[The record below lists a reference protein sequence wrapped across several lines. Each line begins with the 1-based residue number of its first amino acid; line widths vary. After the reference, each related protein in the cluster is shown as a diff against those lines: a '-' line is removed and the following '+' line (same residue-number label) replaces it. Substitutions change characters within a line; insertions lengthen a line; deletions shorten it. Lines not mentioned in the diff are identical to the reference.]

1 MSGRA
6 DTQPTRLTVA
16 GVGLIGGSLAA
27 AARATRV
34 VGEGLGFGRSE
45 QSLETARAR
54 GLVDR
59 VTRDAR
65 EAAGADVIVLA
76 APLAACTGI
85 AAALA
90 PHARPGTVLTDVGS
104 VKTAP
109 LAELETAWAQVG
121 PVVGAHPIAGAE
133 TAGPAAA
140 RADLFRG
147 RVCILTPTPTTDAAA
162 LARVR
167 GLWEAVGAR
176 VEEMSAAVHDEL
188 LARVSHLPH
197 LVAWA
202 LVGAAGR
209 ARASGRDPLEY
220 AGSGFR
226 DTTRIAASPATLW
239 AEILLAN
246 RVPLGRGLSE
256 LRAELAELERLL
268 AAGDAGALA
277 HALEAARALRLR
289 LEER

>member
-1 MSGRA
+1 VSGGGQVA
-6 DTQPTRLTVA
+6 PARLTIA

-27 AARATRV
+27 AARAAAIA
-34 VGEGLGFGRSE
+34 GEVLGFGRSAE
-45 QSLETARAR
+45 SLETARAR

-59 VTRDAR
+59 VTRDAD
-65 EAAGADVIVLA
+65 EAAAADVIVLA
-76 APLAACTGI
+76 APLAACAGI

-104 VKTAP
+104 VKTKP
-109 LAELETAWAQVG
+109 LAELEAAWAGVG

-147 RVCILTPTPTTDAAA
+147 RVCVLTPTPATDAAA

-167 GLWEAVGAR
+167 ALWEAVGAR
-176 VEEMSAAVHDEL
+176 VEEMAPAVHDDL

-209 ARASGRDPLEY
+209 ARAGGKSPLEY

-226 DTTRIAASPATLW
+226 DTTRIAASPAMLW

-246 RVPLGRGLSE
+246 RAPLGNALVD
-256 LRAELAELERLL
+256 LRAALAELEQLL
-268 AAGDAGALA
+268 ARGDAAALA
-277 HALEAARALRLR
+277 RTLEAARALRLG
-289 LEER
+289 LENR

>member
-1 MSGRA
+1 VSGTA
-6 DTQPTRLTVA
+6 SRLTVA

-27 AARATRV
+27 AARAAKV
-34 VGEGLGFGRSE
+34 AGEVLGFGRTAE
-45 QSLETARAR
+45 SLETARAR

-65 EAAGADVIVLA
+65 DAAMAEVIVLA
-76 APLAACTGI
+76 APLGACAAI

-90 PHARPGTVLTDVGS
+90 PHARPGTILTDVGS
-104 VKTAP
+104 VKAGP
-109 LAELETAWAQVG
+109 LAELEAAWTGVG
-121 PVVGAHPIAGAE
+121 PVIGAHPIAGAE

-147 RVCILTPTPTTDAAA
+147 RVCILTPTKTTDAAA

-167 GLWEAVGAR
+167 ALWEAVGAR
-176 VEEMSAAVHDEL
+176 VEEMPPVVHDEL

-202 LVGAAGR
+202 LIGAAGR
-209 ARASGRDPLEY
+209 ARAGGRGALDY

-239 AEILLAN
+239 AEILIANRGPLAN
-246 RVPLGRGLSE
+246 GLAE
-256 LRAELAELERLL
+256 LRAELAELERLI
-268 AAGDAGALA
+268 AAGDAAALTR
-277 HALEAARALRLR
+277 ALEAARALRAR
-289 LEER
+289 LGDG

>member
-1 MSGRA
+1 VSGA
-6 DTQPTRLTVA
+6 AQTAFARLTVA

-27 AARATRV
+27 ATRAGRV
-34 VGEGLGFGRSE
+34 AGEVLGFGRSE
-45 QSLETARAR
+45 RSLETARTR

-65 EAAGADVIVLA
+65 EAAAADVIVLA
-76 APLAACTGI
+76 APLAACAGI

-104 VKTAP
+104 VKAVP
-109 LAELETAWAQVG
+109 LAELEAAWARVG

-133 TAGPAAA
+133 TAGPGAA

-167 GLWEAVGAR
+167 SLWEAVGAR
-176 VEEMSAAVHDEL
+176 VEEMPATVHDEL

-202 LVGAAGR
+202 LVGVAGR
-209 ARASGRDPLEY
+209 ARPAGGDPLDY

-246 RVPLGRGLSE
+246 RAPLARGLAE
-256 LRAELAELERLL
+256 LRAELAELERLV
-268 AAGDAGALA
+268 AAGDADALA
-277 HALEAARALRLR
+277 RALEAARALRLR

>member
-1 MSGRA
+1 VSGQA
-6 DTQPTRLTVA
+6 HTKPARLTVA
-16 GVGLIGGSLAA
+16 GVGLIGGSFAV
-27 AARATRV
+27 AARAAKIAGEV
-34 VGEGLGFGRSE
+34 VGFGRSA

-65 EAAGADVIVLA
+65 EAAAADVILLA
-76 APLAACTGI
+76 APLAACAGI

-90 PHARPGTVLTDVGS
+90 PHARSGTVLTDVGS
-104 VKTAP
+104 VKAAP
-109 LAELETAWAQVG
+109 LAQLEAAWARVG

-147 RVCILTPTPTTDAAA
+147 RVCILTPTPTTDAGA
-162 LARVR
+162 LAFVR

-176 VEEMSAAVHDEL
+176 VEEMPATVHDEL

-209 ARASGRDPLEY
+209 ARAAGRDPLDY

-246 RVPLGRGLSE
+246 RTPLARGLSE
-256 LRAELAELERLL
+256 LRAELAELERLV

-277 HALEAARALRLR
+277 QALEAARALRLR

>member
-1 MSGRA
+1 VRA
-6 DTQPTRLTVA
+6 AAQTTAARLTVA

-27 AARATRV
+27 AARTAKV
-34 VGEGLGFGRSE
+34 AGEVLGFGRSE
-45 QSLETARAR
+45 QSLETARTR

-65 EAAGADVIVLA
+65 AAADAELIVLA
-76 APLAACTGI
+76 APLAACAGI

-104 VKTAP
+104 VKAAP
-109 LAELETAWAQVG
+109 LAELEAAWGRVG

-147 RVCILTPTPTTDAAA
+147 RVCILTPTPATDAAA

-167 GLWEAVGAR
+167 ALWEAVGAR
-176 VEEMSAAVHDEL
+176 VEEMSPAVHDEL

-209 ARASGRDPLEY
+209 ARAAGRAPLDY

-246 RVPLGRGLSE
+246 RAPLGRGLAE
-256 LRAELAELERLL
+256 LRAELDELERLV
-268 AAGDAGALA
+268 AAGDAAALA
-277 HALEAARALRLR
+277 QALEAARALRVR